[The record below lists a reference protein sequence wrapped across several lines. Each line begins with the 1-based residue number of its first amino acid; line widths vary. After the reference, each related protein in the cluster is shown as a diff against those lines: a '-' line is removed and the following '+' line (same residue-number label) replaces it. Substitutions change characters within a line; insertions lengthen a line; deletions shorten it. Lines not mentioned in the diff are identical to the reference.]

1 MPAPMACTVPGR
13 TKNTSPG
20 CTATRLSTSQIV
32 PSFARR
38 RSSSGVTAREKPRKS
53 VLSGLQSTTY
63 HISVLPCSPF
73 SRQAAASDGCT

>member
-20 CTATRLSTSQIV
+20 CAATRLSTSQIV

-38 RSSSGVTAREKPRKS
+38 RSYKAILEMSKAMGIAPLDLEKT
-53 VLSGLQSTTY
+53 L
-63 HISVLPCSPF
+63 
-73 SRQAAASDGCT
+73 D